1 MNVNPRIIAR
11 LDVKGEFVVKGIN
24 LEGIRPVGKPDA
36 LAKKYYKQGVDE
48 IIYMDAVAS
57 LYERNS
63 LIKHIK
69 EAAKHIFIPL
79 TVGGG
84 LRNLDDIKQVLNNGA
99 DKVSLNTAAIKTPGI
114 IKEASE
120 LIGSQSIIVSIEAK
134 KQKNNTWEAYYNNGR
149 EKSGINVVDWI
160 DEVQKLGAGEIL
172 ITSVDH
178 EGLQRGMDLKLLNTI
193 KNKAKIPLIFSGGI
207 GNINHIKEVIEDVD
221 AIAIANC
228 LHYDKLNISEIKD
241 YFNIKSHLVN

>member
-1 MNVNPRIIAR
+1 
-11 LDVKGEFVVKGIN
+11 
-24 LEGIRPVGKPDA
+24 
-36 LAKKYYKQGVDE
+36 
-48 IIYMDAVAS
+48 
-57 LYERNS
+57 
-63 LIKHIK
+63 
-69 EAAKHIFIPL
+69 
-79 TVGGG
+79 
-84 LRNLDDIKQVLNNGA
+84 VLNNGA
-99 DKVSLNTAAIKTPGI
+99 DKVALNTAAIKNPGI

-134 KQKNNTWEAYYNNGR
+134 KQTNNTWEAYYDNGR
-149 EKSGINVVDWI
+149 EKSGINVGDWI

-193 KNKAKIPLIFSGGI
+193 KNKSKIPLIFSGGI
-207 GNINHIKEVIEDVD
+207 GNLDHIKEVIEDVD

-228 LHYDKLNISEIKD
+228 LHYDKLSISEIKD